1 MNPRKLAVIGAGPV
15 GAILTAHLCSQGHP
29 VFLVDSW
36 KEHIEQIR
44 SEGLR
49 ITGRENILVRP
60 AHLYGSIEALAEVV
74 PDFVFICTKA
84 CDLDNVLG
92 AFREDL
98 TSRAVFV
105 SVQNGIDTEQVLGKR
120 IGLARVLRAV
130 ITYGGVLVGPGEIRE
145 TFFNP
150 PNYLGWLDERGK
162 DCCREIAEL
171 MSAAGL
177 TTEATPEI
185 RKHVWKKAILN
196 SCTMAPAAVTGM
208 NMQEVIDFP
217 PTGQLV
223 ELLLQESI
231 ATAAACGFDFGPGFD
246 EYVKEFNKR
255 AGPHRP
261 SMLVDLEKRR
271 RTENAFVIRR
281 IAEYAEQKGI
291 PAPVHR
297 TLANIIDALEK
308 RGLELDGSNAS
319 AKQRKS

>member
-36 KEHIEQIR
+36 KAHIEQIR

-60 AHLYGSIEALAEVV
+60 AHLYGSIEALAGVV

-98 TSRAVFV
+98 KSRAVFV
-105 SVQNGIDTEQVLGKR
+105 SVQNGIDTEQVLGER

-150 PNYLGWLDERGK
+150 PNYLGWLDESGK

-177 TTEATPEI
+177 DNGGDAGNQ
-185 RKHVWKKAILN
+185 KA
-196 SCTMAPAAVTGM
+196 C
-208 NMQEVIDFP
+208 
-217 PTGQLV
+217 
-223 ELLLQESI
+223 
-231 ATAAACGFDFGPGFD
+231 
-246 EYVKEFNKR
+246 
-255 AGPHRP
+255 
-261 SMLVDLEKRR
+261 LEKGDP
-271 RTENAFVIRR
+271 
-281 IAEYAEQKGI
+281 EQLHDG
-291 PAPVHR
+291 AGGCDRHEHAGGHR
-297 TLANIIDALEK
+297 LLANGAV
-308 RGLELDGSNAS
+308 G
-319 AKQRKS
+319 

>member
-1 MNPRKLAVIGAGPV
+1 M
-15 GAILTAHLCSQGHP
+15 
-29 VFLVDSW
+29 
-36 KEHIEQIR
+36 
-44 SEGLR
+44 
-49 ITGRENILVRP
+49 
-60 AHLYGSIEALAEVV
+60 
-74 PDFVFICTKA
+74 
-84 CDLDNVLG
+84 
-92 AFREDL
+92 
-98 TSRAVFV
+98 
-105 SVQNGIDTEQVLGKR
+105 
-120 IGLARVLRAV
+120 RAV

-150 PNYLGWLDERGK
+150 PNYLGWLDEGGK
-162 DCCREIAEL
+162 ECCREIAEL

-177 TTEATPEI
+177 ETEATQEI

-208 NMQEVIDFP
+208 NMQEVIEFP

-223 ELLLQESI
+223 ELLLKESI
-231 ATAAACGFDFGPGFD
+231 ATAAACGFDFGPGFG

-271 RTENAFVIRR
+271 KTENAFVIRR

-297 TLANIIDALEK
+297 ALANIIDALEM
-308 RGLELDGSNAS
+308 RGLELNRAREPVKQ
-319 AKQRKS
+319 AKS